1 MLWQSYHRH
10 RPRRRSGCRSSGGWW
25 RSWDAARSCP
35 VVLLHR
41 QIEIVLMEPAQRLPR
56 AAKLLHLVE
65 DQRDRLLHTP
75 VWILLILISGLHE
88 AHRRADDKL
97 PSARLLVAGGQR
109 ALA

>member
-1 MLWQSYHRH
+1 MTCPWRIRKFSTK
-10 RPRRRSGCRSSGGWW
+10 RSGAGGLCEFTPTSS
-25 RSWDAARSCP
+25 
-35 VVLLHR
+35 R

-75 VWILLILISGLHE
+75 VWILLIAVARLHE

-97 PSARLLVAGGQR
+97 PAARLLVAGGQR
-109 ALA
+109 TLA

>member
-1 MLWQSYHRH
+1 MD
-10 RPRRRSGCRSSGGWW
+10 GGVVGTPPG
-25 RSWDAARSCP
+25 RVP

-41 QIEIVLMEPAQRLPR
+41 QIEIVLMEPAQRLPC

-75 VWILLILISGLHE
+75 VWILLIAVASLHE
-88 AHRRADDKL
+88 AYWRADHKL